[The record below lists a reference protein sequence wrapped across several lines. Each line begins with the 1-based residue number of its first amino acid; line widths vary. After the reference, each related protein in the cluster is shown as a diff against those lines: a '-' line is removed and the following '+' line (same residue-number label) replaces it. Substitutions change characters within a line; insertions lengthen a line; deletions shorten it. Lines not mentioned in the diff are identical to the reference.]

1 MQWHNKFHLE
11 MPKGLVNDP
20 NGLCYHQGKYQIFFQ
35 WNPFGCEHKH
45 KHWTYTQTT
54 DFINYTKPQI
64 ALAPVDKFDK
74 DGCYSGSAR
83 SKNNKLEIIYTANLK
98 DEQNI
103 RYPRQVLVKQNDD
116 GEFIKEKIIIDTV
129 PKGYTTHFR
138 DPYIFTKNNRSF
150 IILGAQRENL
160 TGCALIYE
168 EIDENWIF
176 RGELK
181 TRLTDF
187 GYMWECPNLF
197 TIDDKDILVFC
208 PQGLKAQKYQYQNL
222 YQAGYLIG
230 QFNPDT
236 LEFTHGEFH
245 EFDMGFDFYAP
256 QVLVYE
262 NRHILIG
269 WVGMP
274 DKLQDYP
281 TINDGWVH
289 SLTLPRELILKND
302 KLYQRPISELNELN
316 QNTTTK
322 INTDKI
328 SLSANKKLEIS
339 IPLKDI
345 SNWQGKLKFND
356 EYILLTYDKNNSI
369 FTIDRSQLKLGGKGI
384 RQFLVK
390 TQDELNLSI
399 YIDSSII
406 ELYLQDGEYYATF
419 CYYPTNDNPVFDL
432 IQNTNNCTTLTDL
445 NSILTYSQ
453 KVVNLKIY

>member
-45 KHWTYTQTT
+45 KHWAYTQTT

-64 ALAPVDKFDK
+64 ALAPIDKFDK

-83 SKNNKLEIIYTANLK
+83 NKNNKLEIIYTANLK

-129 PKGYTTHFR
+129 PEGYTTHFR
-138 DPYIFTKNNRSF
+138 DPYIFAKNNRSF

-181 TRLTDF
+181 TQLTDF

-236 LEFTHGEFH
+236 LEFTHGKFH

-256 QVLVYE
+256 QVLVHE

-328 SLSANKKLEIS
+328 SLSTNKKLEIS

-345 SNWQGKLKFND
+345 SSWQGKLEFND
-356 EYILLTYDKNNSI
+356 EYILLTYDKNTSV
-369 FTIDRSQLKLGGKGI
+369 FTIDRNQLKLGGKGI

-390 TQDELNLSI
+390 AQDELNLSV
-399 YIDSSII
+399 YIDNSII
-406 ELYLQDGEYYATF
+406 ELYLQDGKYYATF
-419 CYYPTNDNPVFDL
+419 CYYPTNDNPIFDL

-445 NSILTYSQ
+445 NSISYL
-453 KVVNLKIY
+453 

>member
-35 WNPFGCEHKH
+35 WNPFDCEHKH

-54 DFINYTKPQI
+54 NFINYTKPQI

-103 RYPRQVLVKQNDD
+103 RYPRQVLVKQDDD

-181 TRLTDF
+181 TQLTDF

-256 QVLVYE
+256 QVLIHE

-328 SLSANKKLEIS
+328 SLSTNKKLEIS

-345 SNWQGKLKFND
+345 SSWQGKLKFND
-356 EYILLTYDKNNSI
+356 EYILLTYDKNTSV
-369 FTIDRSQLKLGGKGI
+369 FTIDRNQLKLGGKGI

-390 TQDELNLSI
+390 AQNELNLSV
-399 YIDSSII
+399 YIDNSII

-419 CYYPTNDNPVFDL
+419 CYYPTNDNPIFDL

-445 NSILTYSQ
+445 NSISYL
-453 KVVNLKIY
+453 

>member
-1 MQWHNKFHLE
+1 MQWHNTFHLE

-103 RYPRQVLVKQNDD
+103 RYPRQVLVKQDDD

-138 DPYIFTKNNRSF
+138 DPYIFIKNNRSF

-181 TRLTDF
+181 TQLTDF

-256 QVLVYE
+256 QVLVHE

-345 SNWQGKLKFND
+345 SSWQGKLKFND
-356 EYILLTYDKNNSI
+356 EYILLTYDKNTSV
-369 FTIDRSQLKLGGKGI
+369 FTIDRNQLKLGGKGI
-384 RQFLVK
+384 HQFLVK
-390 TQDELNLSI
+390 AQDELNLSI
-399 YIDSSII
+399 YIDNSII

-445 NSILTYSQ
+445 NSISYL
-453 KVVNLKIY
+453 

>member
-45 KHWTYTQTT
+45 KHWAYTQTT

-64 ALAPVDKFDK
+64 ALAPIDKFDK

-138 DPYIFTKNNRSF
+138 DPYIFTKSNRSF

-181 TRLTDF
+181 TQLTDF

-256 QVLVYE
+256 QVLVHE

-316 QNTTTK
+316 QNATTK

-345 SNWQGKLKFND
+345 SSWQGKLKFND
-356 EYILLTYDKNNSI
+356 EYILLTYDKNTSV
-369 FTIDRSQLKLGGKGI
+369 FTIDRNQLKLGGKGI

-390 TQDELNLSI
+390 AQDELNLSI
-399 YIDSSII
+399 YIDNSII

-445 NSILTYSQ
+445 NSISYL
-453 KVVNLKIY
+453 

>member
-116 GEFIKEKIIIDTV
+116 GDFIKEKIIIDTV

-150 IILGAQRENL
+150 IILSAQRENL

-181 TRLTDF
+181 TQLTDF

-256 QVLVYE
+256 QVLIYE

-345 SNWQGKLKFND
+345 SSWQGKLKFND
-356 EYILLTYDKNNSI
+356 EYILLTYDKNTSV

-390 TQDELNLSI
+390 AQDELNLSV
-399 YIDSSII
+399 YIDNSII

-445 NSILTYSQ
+445 NSISYL
-453 KVVNLKIY
+453 

>member
-45 KHWTYTQTT
+45 KHWAYTQTT

-64 ALAPVDKFDK
+64 ALAPIDKFDK

-83 SKNNKLEIIYTANLK
+83 NKNNKLEIIYTANLK

-129 PKGYTTHFR
+129 PEGYTTHFR
-138 DPYIFTKNNRSF
+138 DPYIFAKNNRSF

-181 TRLTDF
+181 TQLTDF

-256 QVLVYE
+256 QVLVHE

-281 TINDGWVH
+281 TIDDGWVH
-289 SLTLPRELILKND
+289 SLTLPRELILKDD
-302 KLYQRPISELNELN
+302 KLYQRPIAELNKLN

-345 SNWQGKLKFND
+345 SSWQGKLKFND
-356 EYILLTYDKNNSI
+356 EYILLTYDKNTSV
-369 FTIDRSQLKLGGKGI
+369 FTIDRNQLKLGGKGI

-390 TQDELNLSI
+390 TQNELNLSI

-419 CYYPTNDNPVFDL
+419 CYYPTENTPDIYL
-432 IQNTNNCTTLTDL
+432 IQNTDNKTTLTNL
-445 NSILTYSQ
+445 NSITY
-453 KVVNLKIY
+453 LK

>member
-11 MPKGLVNDP
+11 MPNGLVNDP

-64 ALAPVDKFDK
+64 ALAPADKFDK

-103 RYPRQVLVKQNDD
+103 RYSRQVLVKQDDD

-138 DPYIFTKNNRSF
+138 DPYIFTKSNRSF

-181 TRLTDF
+181 TQLTDF

-222 YQAGYLIG
+222 YQTGYLIG

-256 QVLVYE
+256 QVLVHE

-316 QNTTTK
+316 QNAITK

-345 SNWQGKLKFND
+345 SSWQGKLKFND
-356 EYILLTYDKNNSI
+356 EYILLTYDKNTSV
-369 FTIDRSQLKLGGKGI
+369 FTIDRNQLKLGGKGI

-390 TQDELNLSI
+390 AQDELNLSI
-399 YIDSSII
+399 YIDNSII

-445 NSILTYSQ
+445 NSISYL
-453 KVVNLKIY
+453 

>member
-138 DPYIFTKNNRSF
+138 DPYIFIKNNRSF

-256 QVLVYE
+256 QVLVHE

-281 TINDGWVH
+281 TIDDGWVH

-302 KLYQRPISELNELN
+302 KLYQRPIAELNKLN

-322 INTDKI
+322 MNKDKI
-328 SLSANKKLEIS
+328 SLSTNKKLEIS

-390 TQDELNLSI
+390 TQDELNLSV
-399 YIDSSII
+399 YIDNSII

-445 NSILTYSQ
+445 NSISYL
-453 KVVNLKIY
+453 

>member
-103 RYPRQVLVKQNDD
+103 RYPRQVLVKQDDD

-138 DPYIFTKNNRSF
+138 DPYIFIKNNRSF

-256 QVLVYE
+256 QVLVHE

-281 TINDGWVH
+281 TIDDGWVH

-302 KLYQRPISELNELN
+302 KLYQRPIAELNKLN

-322 INTDKI
+322 MNKDKI
-328 SLSANKKLEIS
+328 SLSTNKKLEIS

-390 TQDELNLSI
+390 TQDELNLSV
-399 YIDSSII
+399 YIDNSII

-445 NSILTYSQ
+445 NSISYL
-453 KVVNLKIY
+453 

>member
-11 MPKGLVNDP
+11 MPNGLVNDP

-64 ALAPVDKFDK
+64 ALAPADKFDK

-103 RYPRQVLVKQNDD
+103 RYSRQVLVKQDDD

-138 DPYIFTKNNRSF
+138 DPYIFTKSNRSF

-181 TRLTDF
+181 TQLTDF

-256 QVLVYE
+256 QVLVHE

-316 QNTTTK
+316 QNSTTK

-345 SNWQGKLKFND
+345 SSWQGKLKFND
-356 EYILLTYDKNNSI
+356 EYILLTYDKNTSV
-369 FTIDRSQLKLGGKGI
+369 FTIDRNQLKLGGKGI

-390 TQDELNLSI
+390 AQDELNLSI
-399 YIDSSII
+399 YIDNSII

-445 NSILTYSQ
+445 NSISYL
-453 KVVNLKIY
+453 

>member
-20 NGLCYHQGKYQIFFQ
+20 NGLCYHQDKSQIFFQ

-103 RYPRQVLVKQNDD
+103 RYPRQVLVKQDDD

-138 DPYIFTKNNRSF
+138 DPYIFIKNNRSF

-256 QVLVYE
+256 QVLVHE

-281 TINDGWVH
+281 TIDDGWVH

-302 KLYQRPISELNELN
+302 KLYQRPIAELNKLN

-322 INTDKI
+322 MNKDKI
-328 SLSANKKLEIS
+328 SLSTNKKLEIS

-390 TQDELNLSI
+390 TQDELNLSV
-399 YIDSSII
+399 YIDNSII

-445 NSILTYSQ
+445 NSISYL
-453 KVVNLKIY
+453 

>member
-103 RYPRQVLVKQNDD
+103 RYPRQVLVKQDDD
-116 GEFIKEKIIIDTV
+116 GKFIKEKIIIDTV

-181 TRLTDF
+181 TQLTDF

-256 QVLVYE
+256 QVLVHE

-281 TINDGWVH
+281 TINDGWIH

-302 KLYQRPISELNELN
+302 KLYQYPISELNKLN
-316 QNTTTK
+316 QNTITK

-345 SNWQGKLKFND
+345 SSWQGKLKFND

-390 TQDELNLSI
+390 TQNELNLSI

-406 ELYLQDGEYYATF
+406 ELYLQDEEYYATF
-419 CYYPTNDNPVFDL
+419 CYYPTENTPDIYL
-432 IQNTNNCTTLTDL
+432 IQNTDNKTTLTNL
-445 NSILTYSQ
+445 NSITY
-453 KVVNLKIY
+453 LK

>member
-45 KHWTYTQTT
+45 KHWAYTQTT

-64 ALAPVDKFDK
+64 ALAPIDKFDK

-83 SKNNKLEIIYTANLK
+83 NKNNKLEIIYTANLK

-129 PKGYTTHFR
+129 PEGYTTHFR
-138 DPYIFTKNNRSF
+138 DPYIFAKNNRSF

-160 TGCALIYE
+160 TDCALIYE

-181 TRLTDF
+181 TQLTDF

-256 QVLVYE
+256 QILVHE

-281 TINDGWVH
+281 TIDDGWVH
-289 SLTLPRELILKND
+289 SLTLPRELILKDD
-302 KLYQRPISELNELN
+302 KLYQRPIAELNKLN

-322 INTDKI
+322 INKNKI
-328 SLSANKKLEIS
+328 SLSTNKKLEIS

-345 SNWQGKLKFND
+345 SNWQGELKFND

-390 TQDELNLSI
+390 TQNELNLSI

-419 CYYPTNDNPVFDL
+419 CYYPTENTPDIYL
-432 IQNTNNCTTLTDL
+432 IQNTDNKTTLTNL
-445 NSILTYSQ
+445 NSITY
-453 KVVNLKIY
+453 LK

>member
-45 KHWTYTQTT
+45 KHWAYTQTT

-64 ALAPVDKFDK
+64 ALAPIDKFDK

-83 SKNNKLEIIYTANLK
+83 NKNNKLEIIYTANLK

-129 PKGYTTHFR
+129 PEGYTTHFR
-138 DPYIFTKNNRSF
+138 DPYIFAKNNRSF

-181 TRLTDF
+181 TELTDF

-256 QVLVYE
+256 QVLVHE

-281 TINDGWVH
+281 TIDDGWVH

-322 INTDKI
+322 INTNKI

-356 EYILLTYDKNNSI
+356 EYILLTYDKNTSV
-369 FTIDRSQLKLGGKGI
+369 FTIDRNQLKLGGKGI

-390 TQDELNLSI
+390 AQDELNLSV
-399 YIDSSII
+399 YIDNSII
-406 ELYLQDGEYYATF
+406 ELYLQDGKYYATF
-419 CYYPTNDNPVFDL
+419 CYYTTNDNPIFDL

-445 NSILTYSQ
+445 NSISYL
-453 KVVNLKIY
+453 

>member
-103 RYPRQVLVKQNDD
+103 RYPRQVLVKQDDD

-176 RGELK
+176 RSELK
-181 TRLTDF
+181 TQLTDF

-256 QVLVYE
+256 QVLVHE

-328 SLSANKKLEIS
+328 SLSTNKKLEIS

-345 SNWQGKLKFND
+345 SSWQGKLKFND
-356 EYILLTYDKNNSI
+356 EYILLTYDKNTSV
-369 FTIDRSQLKLGGKGI
+369 FTIDRNQLKLGGKGI

-390 TQDELNLSI
+390 AQDELNLSV
-399 YIDSSII
+399 YIDNSII

-445 NSILTYSQ
+445 NSISYL
-453 KVVNLKIY
+453 

>member
-11 MPKGLVNDP
+11 MPKGLINDP

-45 KHWTYTQTT
+45 KHWAYTQTT

-64 ALAPVDKFDK
+64 ALAPIDKFDK

-83 SKNNKLEIIYTANLK
+83 NKNNKLEIIYTANLK

-129 PKGYTTHFR
+129 PEGYTTHFR
-138 DPYIFTKNNRSF
+138 DPYIFAKNNRSF

-181 TRLTDF
+181 TQLTDF

-236 LEFTHGEFH
+236 LEFTHGKFH

-256 QVLVYE
+256 QVLVHE

-281 TINDGWVH
+281 TIDDGWVH
-289 SLTLPRELILKND
+289 SLTLPRELILKDD
-302 KLYQRPISELNELN
+302 KLYQRPIAELNKLN

-322 INTDKI
+322 INKNKI
-328 SLSANKKLEIS
+328 SKDIQALGIALMSASIFQIVACQIITSNVDVKNIKIFNDVFSNCLVTIIQDVLNKINSLALGTCIFAVIILGIYVSIKVNKKT
-339 IPLKDI
+339 KD
-345 SNWQGKLKFND
+345 
-356 EYILLTYDKNNSI
+356 EP
-369 FTIDRSQLKLGGKGI
+369 
-384 RQFLVK
+384 
-390 TQDELNLSI
+390 E
-399 YIDSSII
+399 
-406 ELYLQDGEYYATF
+406 
-419 CYYPTNDNPVFDL
+419 
-432 IQNTNNCTTLTDL
+432 QNEAE
-445 NSILTYSQ
+445 
-453 KVVNLKIY
+453 

>member
-45 KHWTYTQTT
+45 KHWAYTQTT

-64 ALAPVDKFDK
+64 ALAPIDKFDK

-103 RYPRQVLVKQNDD
+103 RYPRQVLVKQDDD

-138 DPYIFTKNNRSF
+138 DPYIFAKNNRSF

-181 TRLTDF
+181 TQLTDF

-256 QVLVYE
+256 QVLVHE

-281 TINDGWVH
+281 TIDDGWVH
-289 SLTLPRELILKND
+289 SLTLPRELILKDD
-302 KLYQRPISELNELN
+302 KLYQRPIAELNKLN

-322 INTDKI
+322 INKNKI
-328 SLSANKKLEIS
+328 SLSTNKKLEIS

-345 SNWQGKLKFND
+345 SNWQGELKFND

-390 TQDELNLSI
+390 TQNELNLSI

-419 CYYPTNDNPVFDL
+419 CYYPTENTPDIYL
-432 IQNTNNCTTLTDL
+432 IQNTDNKTTLTNL
-445 NSILTYSQ
+445 NSITY
-453 KVVNLKIY
+453 LK

>member
-54 DFINYTKPQI
+54 NFINYIKPQI

-103 RYPRQVLVKQNDD
+103 RYPRQVLVKQDDD

-129 PKGYTTHFR
+129 PEGYTTHFR
-138 DPYIFTKNNRSF
+138 DPYIFAKNNRSF

-181 TRLTDF
+181 TQLTDF

-256 QVLVYE
+256 QVLVHE

-302 KLYQRPISELNELN
+302 KLYQRPISELNKLN

-328 SLSANKKLEIS
+328 SLFANKKLEIS

-345 SNWQGKLKFND
+345 SSWQGKLKFND
-356 EYILLTYDKNNSI
+356 EYILLTYDKNTSV
-369 FTIDRSQLKLGGKGI
+369 FTIDRNQLKLGGKGI

-390 TQDELNLSI
+390 TQNELNLSI

-419 CYYPTNDNPVFDL
+419 CYYPTENTPDIYL
-432 IQNTNNCTTLTDL
+432 IQNTDNKTTLTNL
-445 NSILTYSQ
+445 NSITY
-453 KVVNLKIY
+453 LK

>member
-64 ALAPVDKFDK
+64 ALAPIDKFDK

-83 SKNNKLEIIYTANLK
+83 SKNNNLEIIYTANLK

-103 RYPRQVLVKQNDD
+103 RYPRQVLVKQNNN

-138 DPYIFTKNNRSF
+138 DPYLFIKNNRSF

-181 TRLTDF
+181 TQLIDF

-197 TIDDKDILVFC
+197 SIDNKDIFVFC
-208 PQGLKAQKYQYQNL
+208 PQGLKAQKYKYQNL
-222 YQAGYLIG
+222 YQSGYLIG
-230 QFNPDT
+230 EFNPDT
-236 LEFTHGEFH
+236 LEFSHGEFH

-256 QVLVYE
+256 QVLVHE

-281 TINDGWVH
+281 TIKDGWVH

-302 KLYQRPISELNELN
+302 KLYQRPISELNKLN

-322 INTDKI
+322 MNIDKI
-328 SLSANKKLEIS
+328 SLSTNKKLEIS

-345 SNWQGKLKFND
+345 SSWQGKLNFND
-356 EYILLTYDKNNSI
+356 ENILLTYDKNTSM
-369 FTIDRSQLKLGGKGI
+369 FTIDRNQLKLGGKNI

-390 TQDELNLSI
+390 AEDELNLSI

-419 CYYPTNDNPVFDL
+419 CYYPANDNPVFDL
-432 IQNTNNCTTLTDL
+432 IQNTNNCTTITDL
-445 NSILTYSQ
+445 NSISYL
-453 KVVNLKIY
+453 

>member
-103 RYPRQVLVKQNDD
+103 RYPRQVLVKQDND
-116 GEFIKEKIIIDTV
+116 GKFIKEKIIIDTI

-181 TRLTDF
+181 TQLTNF

-256 QVLVYE
+256 QVLVHE

-345 SNWQGKLKFND
+345 SSWQGKLKFND
-356 EYILLTYDKNNSI
+356 EYILLTYDKNTSV
-369 FTIDRSQLKLGGKGI
+369 FTIDRNQLKLGGKGI

-390 TQDELNLSI
+390 AQDELNLSV
-399 YIDSSII
+399 YIDNSII

-419 CYYPTNDNPVFDL
+419 CYYPTENTPDIYL
-432 IQNTNNCTTLTDL
+432 IQNTDNKTTLTNL
-445 NSILTYSQ
+445 NSITY
-453 KVVNLKIY
+453 LK

>member
-103 RYPRQVLVKQNDD
+103 RYPRQVLVKQDDD
-116 GEFIKEKIIIDTV
+116 GKFIKEKIIIDTV

-181 TRLTDF
+181 TQLTDF

-256 QVLVYE
+256 QVLIYE

-345 SNWQGKLKFND
+345 SSWQGKLKFND
-356 EYILLTYDKNNSI
+356 EYILLTYDKNTSV

-390 TQDELNLSI
+390 AQDELNLSV
-399 YIDSSII
+399 YIDNSII

-419 CYYPTNDNPVFDL
+419 CYYTTNDNPVFDL

-445 NSILTYSQ
+445 NSISYL
-453 KVVNLKIY
+453 

>member
-103 RYPRQVLVKQNDD
+103 RYPRQVLVKQDDD
-116 GEFIKEKIIIDTV
+116 GKFIKEKIIIDTI

-181 TRLTDF
+181 TQLTNF

-256 QVLVYE
+256 QVLVHE

-345 SNWQGKLKFND
+345 SSWQGKLKFND
-356 EYILLTYDKNNSI
+356 EYILLTYDKNTSV
-369 FTIDRSQLKLGGKGI
+369 FTIDRNQLKLGGKGI

-390 TQDELNLSI
+390 AQDELNLSV
-399 YIDSSII
+399 YIDNSII

-419 CYYPTNDNPVFDL
+419 CYYPTENTPDIYL
-432 IQNTNNCTTLTDL
+432 IQNTDNKTTLTNL
-445 NSILTYSQ
+445 NSITY
-453 KVVNLKIY
+453 LK

>member
-45 KHWTYTQTT
+45 KHWAYTQTT

-64 ALAPVDKFDK
+64 ALAPIDKFDK

-83 SKNNKLEIIYTANLK
+83 NKNNKLEIIYTANLK

-129 PKGYTTHFR
+129 PEGYTTHFR
-138 DPYIFTKNNRSF
+138 DPYIFAKNNRSF

-181 TRLTDF
+181 TQLTDF

-256 QVLVYE
+256 QVLVHE

-328 SLSANKKLEIS
+328 SLSTNKKLEIS

-345 SNWQGKLKFND
+345 SSWQGKLKFND
-356 EYILLTYDKNNSI
+356 EYILLTYDKNTSV
-369 FTIDRSQLKLGGKGI
+369 FTIDRNQLKLGGKGI

-390 TQDELNLSI
+390 AQDELNLSV
-399 YIDSSII
+399 YIDNSII
-406 ELYLQDGEYYATF
+406 ELYLQDGKYYATF
-419 CYYPTNDNPVFDL
+419 CYYPTENTPDIYL
-432 IQNTNNCTTLTDL
+432 IQNTDNKTTLTNL
-445 NSILTYSQ
+445 NSITY
-453 KVVNLKIY
+453 LK

>member
-1 MQWHNKFHLE
+1 MQWHNTFHLE

-103 RYPRQVLVKQNDD
+103 RYPRQVLVKQDDD

-138 DPYIFTKNNRSF
+138 DPYIFIKNNRSF

-256 QVLVYE
+256 QVLVHE

-281 TINDGWVH
+281 TIDDGWVH

-302 KLYQRPISELNELN
+302 KLYQRPIAELNKLN

-322 INTDKI
+322 MNKDKI
-328 SLSANKKLEIS
+328 SLSTNKKLEIS

-390 TQDELNLSI
+390 TQDELNLSV
-399 YIDSSII
+399 YIDNSII

-432 IQNTNNCTTLTDL
+432 IQNTNNYTTLTDL
-445 NSILTYSQ
+445 NSISYL
-453 KVVNLKIY
+453 

>member
-103 RYPRQVLVKQNDD
+103 RYPRQVLVKQNDN

-138 DPYIFTKNNRSF
+138 DPYIFTKSNRSF

-256 QVLVYE
+256 QILVHE

-316 QNTTTK
+316 QNATTK

-345 SNWQGKLKFND
+345 SSWQGKLKFND
-356 EYILLTYDKNNSI
+356 EYILLTYDKNTSV
-369 FTIDRSQLKLGGKGI
+369 FTIDRNQLKLGGKGI

-390 TQDELNLSI
+390 AQDELNLSI
-399 YIDSSII
+399 YIDNSII

-445 NSILTYSQ
+445 NSISYL
-453 KVVNLKIY
+453 

>member
-103 RYPRQVLVKQNDD
+103 RYPRQVLVKQDDD
-116 GEFIKEKIIIDTV
+116 GKFIKEKIIIDTV

-181 TRLTDF
+181 TQLTDF

-208 PQGLKAQKYQYQNL
+208 PQGLKAQKYQYQYQNL

-256 QVLVYE
+256 QVLVHE

-302 KLYQRPISELNELN
+302 KLYQRPISELNKLN

-322 INTDKI
+322 IHTDKI

-345 SNWQGKLKFND
+345 SSWQGKLKFND
-356 EYILLTYDKNNSI
+356 EYILLTYDKNTSV
-369 FTIDRSQLKLGGKGI
+369 FTIDRNQLKLGGKGI

-390 TQDELNLSI
+390 AQDELNLSV
-399 YIDSSII
+399 YIDNSII

-419 CYYPTNDNPVFDL
+419 CYYPTNDNPIFDL

-445 NSILTYSQ
+445 NSISYL
-453 KVVNLKIY
+453 

>member
-103 RYPRQVLVKQNDD
+103 RYPRQVLVKQDDD
-116 GEFIKEKIIIDTV
+116 GKFIKEKIIIDTV

-181 TRLTDF
+181 TQLTDF

-256 QVLVYE
+256 QVLVHE

-328 SLSANKKLEIS
+328 SLSTNKKLEIS

-345 SNWQGKLKFND
+345 SSWQGKLKFND
-356 EYILLTYDKNNSI
+356 EYILLTYDKNTSV
-369 FTIDRSQLKLGGKGI
+369 FTIDRNQLKLGGKGI

-390 TQDELNLSI
+390 AQDELNLSV
-399 YIDSSII
+399 YIDNSII

-445 NSILTYSQ
+445 NSISYL
-453 KVVNLKIY
+453 

>member
-1 MQWHNKFHLE
+1 MQLHNKFHLE

-138 DPYIFTKNNRSF
+138 DPYIFTKNNHSF

-181 TRLTDF
+181 TQLTDF

-256 QVLVYE
+256 QVLVHE

-302 KLYQRPISELNELN
+302 KLYQRPISELNKLN

-345 SNWQGKLKFND
+345 SSWQGKLKFND
-356 EYILLTYDKNNSI
+356 EYILLTYDKNTSV
-369 FTIDRSQLKLGGKGI
+369 FTIDRNQLKLGGKGI

-390 TQDELNLSI
+390 AQDELNLSV
-399 YIDSSII
+399 YIDNSII

-432 IQNTNNCTTLTDL
+432 IQNTNNYTTLTDL
-445 NSILTYSQ
+445 NSISYL
-453 KVVNLKIY
+453 

>member
-103 RYPRQVLVKQNDD
+103 RYPRQVLVKQDDD
-116 GEFIKEKIIIDTV
+116 GKFIKEKIIIDTV

-168 EIDENWIF
+168 EIDKNWIF

-256 QVLVYE
+256 QVLVHE

-345 SNWQGKLKFND
+345 SSWQGKLKFND
-356 EYILLTYDKNNSI
+356 EYILLTYDKNTSV
-369 FTIDRSQLKLGGKGI
+369 FTIDRNQLKLGGKGI

-390 TQDELNLSI
+390 AQDELNLSV
-399 YIDSSII
+399 YIDNSII
-406 ELYLQDGEYYATF
+406 ELYLQDGKYYATF
-419 CYYPTNDNPVFDL
+419 CYYPTNDNPIFDL

-445 NSILTYSQ
+445 NSISYL
-453 KVVNLKIY
+453 

>member
-45 KHWTYTQTT
+45 KHWAYTQTT

-64 ALAPVDKFDK
+64 ALAPIDKFDK

-83 SKNNKLEIIYTANLK
+83 NKNNKLEIIYTANLK

-129 PKGYTTHFR
+129 PEGYTTHFR
-138 DPYIFTKNNRSF
+138 DPYIFAKNNRSF

-181 TRLTDF
+181 TQLTNF

-256 QVLVYE
+256 QVLVHE

-328 SLSANKKLEIS
+328 SLSSNKKLEIS

-345 SNWQGKLKFND
+345 SSWQGKLKFND
-356 EYILLTYDKNNSI
+356 EYILLTYDKNTSV

-390 TQDELNLSI
+390 TQNELNLSI

-419 CYYPTNDNPVFDL
+419 CYYPTNDNPIFDL

-445 NSILTYSQ
+445 NSISYL
-453 KVVNLKIY
+453 

>member
-1 MQWHNKFHLE
+1 MQLHNKFHLE

-138 DPYIFTKNNRSF
+138 DPYIFTKNNHSF

-181 TRLTDF
+181 TQLTDF

-256 QVLVYE
+256 QVLVHE

-302 KLYQRPISELNELN
+302 KLYQRPISELNKLN

-345 SNWQGKLKFND
+345 SSWQGKLKFND
-356 EYILLTYDKNNSI
+356 EYILLTYDKNTSV
-369 FTIDRSQLKLGGKGI
+369 FTIDRNQLKLGGKGI

-390 TQDELNLSI
+390 AQDELNLSV
-399 YIDSSII
+399 YIDNSII

-419 CYYPTNDNPVFDL
+419 CYYPTNDNPIFDL

-445 NSILTYSQ
+445 NSISYL
-453 KVVNLKIY
+453 

>member
-181 TRLTDF
+181 TQLTDF

-256 QVLVYE
+256 QVLVHE

-322 INTDKI
+322 MNKDKI
-328 SLSANKKLEIS
+328 SLSTNKKLEIS

-356 EYILLTYDKNNSI
+356 EYILLTYDKNTSV
-369 FTIDRSQLKLGGKGI
+369 FTIDRNQLKLGGKGI

-390 TQDELNLSI
+390 AQDELNLSV
-399 YIDSSII
+399 YIDNSII
-406 ELYLQDGEYYATF
+406 ELYLQDGKYYATF
-419 CYYPTNDNPVFDL
+419 CYYPTNDNPIFDL

-445 NSILTYSQ
+445 NSISYL
-453 KVVNLKIY
+453 